1 MFSQTDLQTTFIQ
14 SANLRVENN
23 FSKDDMATIF
33 ILFGSIIIGFLLRKI
48 NIPGVPSMTVNVIIW
63 ILLLLMGISIGSNP
77 EIISNIGNYGKQA
90 VVIGVL
96 ATVGSAAAA
105 ILISKNSDPK

>member
-1 MFSQTDLQTTFIQ
+1 
-14 SANLRVENN
+14 
-23 FSKDDMATIF
+23 MATIF

-96 ATVGSAAAA
+96 TTVGSAAAA

>member
-1 MFSQTDLQTTFIQ
+1 
-14 SANLRVENN
+14 
-23 FSKDDMATIF
+23 MATIF
-33 ILFGSIIIGFLLRKI
+33 ILFGSILLGFLLRKI
-48 NIPGVPSMTVNVIIW
+48 KIPTVPSMVVTAIVW

-77 EIISNIGNYGKQA
+77 EIVLNIGSYGKQA

-105 ILISKNSDPK
+105 ILIKKSSDSK

>member
-33 ILFGSIIIGFLLRKI
+33 ILFGSIIIDGE
-48 NIPGVPSMTVNVIIW
+48 
-63 ILLLLMGISIGSNP
+63 IGHFYNT
-77 EIISNIGNYGKQA
+77 QA
-90 VVIGVL
+90 EDRTG
-96 ATVGSAAAA
+96 
-105 ILISKNSDPK
+105 